1 MACPVHI
8 WLPAMAALAP
18 LGRMARNRLQD
29 MQASRAQ
36 ASTRARQTAAPR
48 AEAVR
53 PASK

>member
-29 MQASRAQ
+29 MKASRAH
-36 ASTRARQTAAPR
+36 ASKRAQQTLGPR